1 MGNRMHPWLVTVA
14 LVLAAASVVAWAKT
28 KGVVLPQDTG
38 PDKIDVSTYTP
49 EMQSSYK
56 VFTKTCSKCH
66 TLARPVNTSMTAS
79 YWAHYV
85 GVMVDKSPK
94 PISMEDARKIYE
106 FLVYDQE
113 ARKDKDPK
121 DFFPPLTEEEIR
133 ELKVKQGVPE
143 TPPPKNNGG

>member
-1 MGNRMHPWLVTVA
+1 MSERLPAWLLAATLVT
-14 LVLAAASVVAWAKT
+14 AAASAVAWAKT

-38 PDKIDVSTYTP
+38 PDKIEVSTYTP
-49 EMQSSYK
+49 EMQASYK
-56 VFTKTCSKCH
+56 VFTKICSKCH

-85 GVMVDKSPK
+85 GVMVDKSPE
-94 PISMEDARKIYE
+94 PIRMEDARKIYE

-121 DFFPPLTEEEIR
+121 DFFPPLTEEEIH

-143 TPPPKNNGG
+143 TPPPKKKAG